1 MRALVR
7 ARPDPGVR
15 SIRRALPR
23 RRRAVD
29 ARPATVAARAGDP
42 AGSRRAP
49 HHLAVALAAVALT
62 ATLAPATAAGA
73 AACGS
78 ALPGPRVRRDVE
90 ACDDVRPDPRAAP
103 ARPPTPAQRPPS
115 DARGDGPRGEHGAR
129 RRVLPRRRRPRPRPR
144 GGLRR
149 ARRRRGARLGL
160 RRRRLGRRG
169 DGARGSTARAT
180 ARSSSVPAGGRSAS
194 AWWRARR
201 AGLRG
206 RRDVGARGGPLS
218 RGRRR
223 RAALRSA
230 ARPRRTR
237 GWRAPC
243 RPRPTGGARRARR
256 GCPAPRGR

>member
-23 RRRAVD
+23 RRRAV
-29 ARPATVAARAGDP
+29 ARPGDRRRACGDP

-78 ALPGPRVRRDVE
+78 ALAGPRVRRDVE
-90 ACDDVRPDPRAAP
+90 ARDDVRPDPRAAP
-103 ARPPTPAQRPPS
+103 ARAPTPAQRPPS

-129 RRVLPRRRRPRPRPR
+129 RRVLPRRRRPRPGPR

-160 RRRRLGRRG
+160 RRRRLGAPRYALL
-169 DGARGSTARAT
+169 ARTARAHR
-180 ARSSSVPAGGRSAS
+180 AIVLGPG
-194 AWWRARR
+194 WRPRRRRRRRR
-201 AGLRG
+201 A
-206 RRDVGARGGPLS
+206 
-218 RGRRR
+218 RRR
-223 RAALRSA
+223 RAARPAGRGCSRWA
-230 ARPRRTR
+230 AEP
-237 GWRAPC
+237 RAPAG
-243 RPRPTGGARRARR
+243 RAQVRRASQEKPRMASTVPAAAQSASTSSATRCRR
-256 GCPAPRGR
+256 PRGR